1 MQYHAFSTQAFGK
14 MLETIQSAD
23 RPQQRATNVWLL
35 FNAQVI
41 PITGLI
47 TVGSGG

>member
-1 MQYHAFSTQAFGK
+1 
-14 MLETIQSAD
+14 MLQIIQFAD

-35 FNAQVI
+35 FNALVI

-47 TVGSGG
+47 TVGTGG